1 LVVAAKRDV
10 EISDDAPQIVAE
22 TTVAGER
29 GAAMR
34 RGVSRLAGFV
44 PTALARHCSGLFTSW
59 SRSAAATTDD
69 PGAPVLAAKA
79 VKSVKR
85 GRALSYLRNNASAS
99 CAKTPPV
106 ISIETKGAARAS
118 DSLVAMIWPMRVAS
132 SAIEAA

>member
-1 LVVAAKRDV
+1 MGECGVPSSPGYSQQPPQARTSTGNRVAFLVVAAKRDV

-79 VKSVKR
+79 VKSVTR
-85 GRALSYLRNNASAS
+85 GRA
-99 CAKTPPV
+99 
-106 ISIETKGAARAS
+106 
-118 DSLVAMIWPMRVAS
+118 
-132 SAIEAA
+132 